1 MASSRSCVRGPPTP
15 TPNAMSTLEQ
25 TSAATPEPVRP
36 WFRWALL
43 GLLVVGLALAYTL
56 LPLKE
61 WLTEIARALRG
72 LGPIAFALYVATY
85 VVASLLI
92 LPAVLLS
99 IGAGFAWGALGGF
112 AIAVPAATLAATCAF
127 LVSRFFFS
135 GRFRSWLLHRPRL
148 HAVERAVNEKGA
160 PLVFL
165 LRLSPM
171 LPFPVLNYIFGLTLI
186 PYRAFA
192 LATFIGM
199 MPITFMWTYV
209 GSLGAELGG
218 LDGDTPGKL
227 GAAKIGFGVVGG
239 LVTLAVSIWVGRAA
253 RKALREAAEHEA
265 AEQRAASEAS
275 AP

>member
-1 MASSRSCVRGPPTP
+1 M
-15 TPNAMSTLEQ
+15 
-25 TSAATPEPVRP
+25 
-36 WFRWALL
+36 
-43 GLLVVGLALAYTL
+43 
-56 LPLKE
+56 
-61 WLTEIARALRG
+61 
-72 LGPIAFALYVATY
+72 
-85 VVASLLI
+85 
-92 LPAVLLS
+92 
-99 IGAGFAWGALGGF
+99 GALGGF

-218 LDGDTPGKL
+218 LDGDTPGEL